1 MLIPGYLEQLSGLV
15 HCSALAHRGGPVKLW
30 EMIGKGGGGVVW
42 WPLIH
47 WEGSTDLVVNIMTAA
62 IKQT

>member
-1 MLIPGYLEQLSGLV
+1 M
-15 HCSALAHRGGPVKLW
+15 KLW